1 MKSLSLLALIY
12 AILVLLFCRVAYLQ
26 GQSDIKAPLIY
37 HDDVMLIEHVC
48 YSSGNYVDVGY
59 LPIVN
64 ASTTTKRLADCQKI
78 YNLNP

>member
-1 MKSLSLLALIY
+1 MKSLSLLALI
-12 AILVLLFCRVAYLQ
+12 ILGLLVSRVGYLQ
-26 GQSDIKAPLIY
+26 GERDTKAPLIY
-37 HDDVMLIEHVC
+37 HYNAVLIEHVC